1 MLRAIVIASIV
12 TLGVSFGSGNASRA
26 LADGVQIA
34 QASSIIKEIAVEGT
48 NRVDPDT
55 VLPYILVRPGDDFES
70 SRLDRS
76 LKSLF
81 ATGLFADVVFRR
93 EGDSLIISVVENP
106 VINRVAFEGND
117 VLDNEDL
124 AAEAILRARVIYT
137 RTKVQNDVKRLLTL
151 YRRSGRFAASIE
163 AKVIQL
169 PQNRVDLVFEIDEG
183 DTSDISRIRFIGNNE
198 FDDGDLRSVVQTR
211 ETVWYRFFNS
221 DDVYDPDRL
230 TLDRE
235 LLRRFYLEEGYA
247 DFRVIS
253 AVAELTP
260 NREAFFITF
269 TVDEGE
275 RYQFGDISVDARL
288 KGLDAETLTQQ
299 IEVDQGD
306 WYDSTVVDDVIDQL
320 SDEVGNLGYA
330 FVDVRPRI
338 NRDRAARTINIT
350 FEINEGPRVFVER
363 IDIVGNVRTV
373 DKVVR
378 REFRMVE
385 GDAFNSAKLRRS
397 RQRIHNL
404 GFFETVNVER
414 LPGSE
419 PDKTIIRA
427 EVEEKSTG
435 SLNFGVGFSS
445 DIGPLADIGLTEANL
460 LGHGYNLSLN
470 GRFAASRTQLDLSFT
485 DPYFLDRDLSAGF
498 DMFRRTDDNQSESSF
513 DSEELGFRLRTGFPI
528 TENLRQSVYY
538 ELSDKTVENVS
549 SDASLFVQSQE
560 GSALTSQVGHTLRYD
575 TRDSRLF
582 PTEGYTTGFS
592 NDIAGI
598 GGDKHYLRTKVFG
611 SYYYPIHEDFIF
623 NVGADAGYI
632 VALQDDVALIDRF
645 FVGGSSLR
653 GFAPAGIGPRDR
665 STGDALGGEMMYT
678 GTVQLSFP
686 LGLPDELDIK
696 GRLFTDV
703 GSLGQLEPGGASTQ
717 DTESVR
723 VGSGVGLT
731 YLSPFGPIGV
741 DFAQAV
747 VKESFDDTESIRFNF
762 GTQF

>member
-1 MLRAIVIASIV
+1 MLRAILIALIV
-12 TLGVSFGSGNASRA
+12 TLGIGWAPQAS
-26 LADGVQIA
+26 ADDAQLA
-34 QASSIIKEIAVEGT
+34 QASSIIQEIAVEGT

-55 VLPYILVRPGDDFES
+55 VLSYILVRPGDDFES

-93 EGDSLIISVVENP
+93 EGGSLIISVVENP

-117 VLDNEDL
+117 VLDDEDL
-124 AAEAILRARVIYT
+124 AAEATLRARVIYT

-151 YRRSGRFAASIE
+151 YRRKGRFAATIE

-183 DTSDISRIRFIGNNE
+183 DTTDITRIRFIGNKY
-198 FDDGDLRSVVQTR
+198 FDDGDLRSVVQTK
-211 ETVWYRFFNS
+211 ESAWYRFFTS

-260 NREAFFITF
+260 DREDFFITF

-275 RYQFGDISVDARL
+275 RYQFGDVAVDARL
-288 KGLDAETLTQQ
+288 KGLDADTLRQT
-299 IEVDQGD
+299 IEIEKGD
-306 WYDSTVVDDVIDQL
+306 WYDSSLVDDVIDQV

-338 NRDRAARTINIT
+338 NRDRAARTIDVT
-350 FEINEGPRVFVER
+350 FEVNEGPRVFVER

-373 DKVVR
+373 DKVIR

-397 RQRIHNL
+397 RQRIQNL

-414 LPGSE
+414 LPGTD
-419 PDKTIIRA
+419 PDKTIIKA
-427 EVEEKSTG
+427 EVTEKSTG
-435 SLNFGVGFSS
+435 SLNFGVGYSS
-445 DIGPLADIGLTEANL
+445 DIGPLADIGITEANL
-460 LGHGYNLSLN
+460 LGQGYNLSLN
-470 GRFAASRTQLDLSFT
+470 SRFASTRTQIDLSFT
-485 DPYFLDRDLSAGF
+485 DPYFLDRDLAAGF
-498 DMFRRTDDNQSESSF
+498 DVFRRTEDNQTESSF
-513 DSEELGFRLRTGFPI
+513 DSEELGFKLRTGFPI
-528 TENLRQSVYY
+528 TERLRESLYY
-538 ELSDKTVENVS
+538 ELSDKTIENVN
-549 SDASLFVQSQE
+549 SDASLLVKSQE
-560 GSALTSQVGHTLRYD
+560 GSALTSQIGHSLRYD
-575 TRDSRLF
+575 TRDSRIF
-582 PTEGYTTGFS
+582 PTQGYTTGFS
-592 NDIAGI
+592 NDLAGL
-598 GGDKHYLRTKVFG
+598 GGDKYYLRTSIFG
-611 SYYYPIHEDFIF
+611 SYYYPIAEDWVL
-623 NVGADAGYI
+623 NLAADSGYI
-632 VALQDDVALIDRF
+632 LALQDEVALIDRF

-653 GFAPAGIGPRDR
+653 GFAPAGIGPRDQ
-665 STGDALGGEMMYT
+665 STGDALGGEFKYT
-678 GTVQLSFP
+678 GTVQLTFP

-696 GRLFTDV
+696 GRVFTDV
-703 GSLGQLEPGGASTQ
+703 GSLSQIEPSSTSAQ
-717 DTESVR
+717 DTESLR

>member
-1 MLRAIVIASIV
+1 MLRAILIALIV
-12 TLGVSFGSGNASRA
+12 TLGIGWAPQAS
-26 LADGVQIA
+26 ADDAQLA
-34 QASSIIKEIAVEGT
+34 QASSIIQEIAVEGT

-55 VLPYILVRPGDDFES
+55 VLSYILVRPGDDFES

-93 EGDSLIISVVENP
+93 EGGSLIISVVENP

-117 VLDNEDL
+117 VLDDEDL
-124 AAEAILRARVIYT
+124 EAEATLRARVIYT

-151 YRRSGRFAASIE
+151 YRRKGRFAATIE

-183 DTSDISRIRFIGNNE
+183 DTTDITRIRFIGNKY
-198 FDDGDLRSVVQTR
+198 FDDGDLRSVVQTK
-211 ETVWYRFFNS
+211 ESAWYRFFTS

-260 NREAFFITF
+260 DREDFFITF

-275 RYQFGDISVDARL
+275 RYQFGDVAVDARL
-288 KGLDAETLTQQ
+288 KGLDADTLRQT
-299 IEVDQGD
+299 IEIEKGD
-306 WYDSTVVDDVIDQL
+306 WYDSSLVDDVIDQV

-338 NRDRAARTINIT
+338 NRDRAARTIDVT
-350 FEINEGPRVFVER
+350 FEVNEGPRVFVER

-373 DKVVR
+373 DKVIR

-397 RQRIHNL
+397 RQRIQNL

-414 LPGSE
+414 LPGTD
-419 PDKTIIRA
+419 PDKTIIKA
-427 EVEEKSTG
+427 EVTEKSTG
-435 SLNFGVGFSS
+435 SLNFGVGYSS
-445 DIGPLADIGLTEANL
+445 DIGPLADIGITEANL
-460 LGHGYNLSLN
+460 LGQGYNLSLN
-470 GRFAASRTQLDLSFT
+470 SRFASTRTQIDLSFT
-485 DPYFLDRDLSAGF
+485 DPYFLDRDLAAGF
-498 DMFRRTDDNQSESSF
+498 DVFRRTEDNQTESSF

-528 TENLRQSVYY
+528 TERLRESLYY
-538 ELSDKTVENVS
+538 ELSDKTIENVK
-549 SDASLFVQSQE
+549 SDASLLVKSQQ
-560 GSALTSQVGHTLRYD
+560 GSALTSQIGHSLRYD
-575 TRDSRLF
+575 TRDSRIF
-582 PTEGYTTGFS
+582 PTQGYTTGFS
-592 NDIAGI
+592 NDLAGL
-598 GGDKHYLRTKVFG
+598 GGDKYYLRTSVFG
-611 SYYYPIHEDFIF
+611 SYYYPIAEDWVL
-623 NVGADAGYI
+623 NLAADSGYI
-632 VALQDDVALIDRF
+632 LALQDEVALIDRF

-653 GFAPAGIGPRDR
+653 GFAPAGIGPRDQ
-665 STGDALGGEMMYT
+665 STGDALGGEFKYT
-678 GTVQLSFP
+678 GTVQLTFP

-696 GRLFTDV
+696 GRVFTDV
-703 GSLGQLEPGGASTQ
+703 GSLSQIEPSSTSAQ
-717 DTESVR
+717 DTESLR

>member
-1 MLRAIVIASIV
+1 MLRAIVIASMMI
-12 TLGVSFGSGNASRA
+12 LGLAGTPAASA
-26 LADGVQIA
+26 AEPVQIA
-34 QASSIIKEIAVEGT
+34 QATPIIQEIAVEGT
-48 NRVDPDT
+48 NRVDPET
-55 VLPYILVRPGDDFES
+55 VLSYILVRPGDNFES

-93 EGDSLIISVVENP
+93 ESGALIISVVENP

-117 VLDNEDL
+117 VLDDEDL
-124 AAEAILRARVIYT
+124 AIEAILRPRVIYT

-151 YRRSGRFAASIE
+151 YRRSGRFAATIE

-169 PQNRVDLVFEIDEG
+169 PQNRVDLVFEINEG
-183 DTSDISRIRFIGNNE
+183 DTSDISRIRFIGNKE
-198 FDDGDLRSVVQTR
+198 FDDGDLRSVVQTK
-211 ETVWYRFFNS
+211 ETAWYRILSS

-235 LLRRFYLEEGYA
+235 LLRRFYLEEGFA

-260 NREAFFITF
+260 DREDFFITF

-275 RYQFGDISVDARL
+275 RYQFSEVSVDARL
-288 KGLDAETLTQQ
+288 KGLDSDVLRQTLE
-299 IEVDQGD
+299 IESGD
-306 WYDSTVVDDVIDQL
+306 WYDSTIVDTSVDIL
-320 SDEVGNLGYA
+320 SDEVGELGYA

-338 NRDRAARTINIT
+338 NRNRAEQTIDVT

-373 DKVVR
+373 DRVIR

-397 RQRIHNL
+397 RGRIQNL

-414 LPGSE
+414 LPGSA
-419 PDKTIIRA
+419 PDKTVIRT
-427 EVEEKSTG
+427 EVSERSTG

-445 DIGPLADIGLTEANL
+445 DIGPLADVGISEANL
-460 LGHGYNLSLN
+460 LGQGYNLALN
-470 GRFAASRTQLDLSFT
+470 TRLAASRTQIDLSFT
-485 DPYFLDRDLSAGF
+485 DPYFLDRDLAAGF
-498 DMFRRTDDNQSESSF
+498 DVFRRTDDNQTESSF

-528 TENLRQSVYY
+528 TENVRQSIYY
-538 ELSDKTVENVS
+538 ELSEKTLENID
-549 SDASLFVQSQE
+549 SDASLFVRSQE
-560 GSALTSQVGHTLRYD
+560 GSALTSEIGHTVRFD
-575 TRDSRLF
+575 NRDSRLF
-582 PTEGYTTGFS
+582 PTEGYTLGFG
-592 NDIAGI
+592 NDLAGI
-598 GGDKHYLRTKVFG
+598 GGDKHYLRTNVFG
-611 SYYYPIHEDFIF
+611 GYYHSIAEDFVF
-623 NVGADAGYI
+623 NVSGETGYI
-632 VALQDDVALIDRF
+632 FALQDDIALIDRF
-645 FVGGSSLR
+645 FVGGSNLR
-653 GFAPAGIGPRDR
+653 GFAPSGVGPRDR
-665 STGDALGGEMMYT
+665 DTEDALGGEFSYT

-696 GRLFTDV
+696 GRVFTDF
-703 GSLGQLEPGGASTQ
+703 GSVGQLEPGGPDTQ
-717 DTESVR
+717 DTESIR
-723 VGSGVGLT
+723 VGSGVGVT
-731 YLSPFGPIGV
+731 YVSPFGPIGV

-747 VKESFDDTESIRFNF
+747 VKESFDDTESVRFNF